1 MTKISWFI
9 FLEREIKEKEKDGN
23 SILLHWSKI
32 RGSKRSKNSIKRN
45 YVVAEL
51 TLENYDGKA
60 NDNLKQDFLR
70 EHLKHNQSN

>member
-1 MTKISWFI
+1 MVIQFYFTEVRS
-9 FLEREIKEKEKDGN
+9 EA
-23 SILLHWSKI
+23 
-32 RGSKRSKNSIKRN
+32 SKRSKNSIKRN
-45 YVVAEL
+45 YVVAQL

>member
-1 MTKISWFI
+1 MVIQFYFTEVRS
-9 FLEREIKEKEKDGN
+9 EA
-23 SILLHWSKI
+23 
-32 RGSKRSKNSIKRN
+32 SKRSKNGIQRN

-51 TLENYDGKA
+51 TLENYDGEA